1 MKTLASTKEKAT
13 KVPFIL
19 SQLANLFSVAAGSA
33 VFMAFPWLAIELTG
47 SATSAGLLV
56 TITSIPGLLLAPVMG
71 SIVDKFGRRKTII
84 WIEVACALV
93 AVLIPFVAGIWVMT
107 LTILIALGT
116 ARSAVAA
123 GATTARKAF
132 VPDVARVGKLSLER
146 ANSIHEAVFS
156 SGFAVGPAVA
166 AVCISWLGPYNTF
179 YVIAL
184 FSLLAGLL
192 MLPIKAKEHYE
203 EHEDDHSMFR
213 FAFEGFYVL
222 FKTPSVLMLMLGIM
236 TFALIY
242 LPTEMVVLPKFY
254 NLISEPQQLGFLLS
268 IMAGFTVIGSLL
280 FERLSKKFK
289 YTTIFR
295 ITLLGV
301 AGCMVPMSFLL
312 DYGWMLF
319 FGALLGLAWGPL
331 PPLLNTVIQRK
342 VAPSKRGRV
351 FSLEMAIW
359 SGGPMISMIPVGLAV
374 DGLGVGNTYMILAL
388 LVVVAALFVTLSR
401 HMKEIN
407 KADYQ
412 T

>member
-1 MKTLASTKEKAT
+1 MASTKETAT

-19 SQLANLFSVAAGSA
+19 SQIANLFSVAAGSA
-33 VFMAFPWLAIELTG
+33 VFMAFPWLALELTG

-84 WIEVACALV
+84 WIEAACALV
-93 AVLIPFVAGIWVMT
+93 AALIPFVAGIWVMT

-132 VPDVARVGKLSLER
+132 VPDVAQIGKLSLER
-146 ANSIHEAVFS
+146 ANSIHEAVFQ
-156 SGFAVGPAVA
+156 SGFAIGPAVA

-179 YVIAL
+179 YVVAL

-374 DGLGVGNTYMILAL
+374 DGLGVGNTYLILAL

>member
-1 MKTLASTKEKAT
+1 MASTKEKAT

-19 SQLANLFSVAAGSA
+19 SQIANLFSVAAGSA

-84 WIEVACALV
+84 WIEAACALV
-93 AVLIPFVAGIWVMT
+93 AALIPFVAGIWVMT

-132 VPDVARVGKLSLER
+132 VPDVAQIGKLSLER
-146 ANSIHEAVFS
+146 ANSIHEAVFQ
-156 SGFAVGPAVA
+156 SGFAIGPAVA

-179 YVIAL
+179 YVVAL

-412 T
+412 A

>member
-1 MKTLASTKEKAT
+1 MASTKEKAT

-19 SQLANLFSVAAGSA
+19 SQIANLFSVAAGSA

-84 WIEVACALV
+84 WIEAACALV
-93 AVLIPFVAGIWVMT
+93 AALIPFVAGIWVMT

-132 VPDVARVGKLSLER
+132 VPDVAQIGKLSLER
-146 ANSIHEAVFS
+146 ANSIHEAVFQ
-156 SGFAVGPAVA
+156 SGFAIGPAVA

-179 YVIAL
+179 YVVAL

-359 SGGPMISMIPVGLAV
+359 SGGPMMSMIPVGLAV
-374 DGLGVGNTYMILAL
+374 DGLGIGNTYKVLAL

-407 KADYQ
+407 KADFQ
-412 T
+412 A

>member
-1 MKTLASTKEKAT
+1 
-13 KVPFIL
+13 
-19 SQLANLFSVAAGSA
+19 
-33 VFMAFPWLAIELTG
+33 MAFPWLALELTG

-84 WIEVACALV
+84 WIEAACALV
-93 AVLIPFVAGIWVMT
+93 AALIPFVAGIWVMT

-132 VPDVARVGKLSLER
+132 VPDVAQIGKLSLER
-146 ANSIHEAVFS
+146 ANSIHEAVFQ
-156 SGFAVGPAVA
+156 SGFAIGPAVA

-179 YVIAL
+179 YVVAL

>member
-1 MKTLASTKEKAT
+1 LASTKEKAT

-19 SQLANLFSVAAGSA
+19 SQIANLFSVAAGSA

-84 WIEVACALV
+84 WIEAACALV
-93 AVLIPFVAGIWVMT
+93 AALIPFVAGIWVMT

-132 VPDVARVGKLSLER
+132 VPDVAQIGKLSLER
-146 ANSIHEAVFS
+146 ANSIHEAVFQ
-156 SGFAVGPAVA
+156 SGFAIGPAVA

-179 YVIAL
+179 YVVAL

-312 DYGWMLF
+312 DYGWMIF

-359 SGGPMISMIPVGLAV
+359 SGGPMMSMIPVGLAV
-374 DGLGVGNTYMILAL
+374 DGLGVSITYKILAL

-407 KADYQ
+407 TADFQ
-412 T
+412 A

>member
-1 MKTLASTKEKAT
+1 MASTKETAT

-19 SQLANLFSVAAGSA
+19 SQIANLFSVAAGSA
-33 VFMAFPWLAIELTG
+33 VFMAFPWLALELTG

-84 WIEVACALV
+84 WIEAACALV
-93 AVLIPFVAGIWVMT
+93 AALIPFVAGIWVMT

-132 VPDVARVGKLSLER
+132 VPDVAQIGKLSLER
-146 ANSIHEAVFS
+146 ANSIHEAVFQ
-156 SGFAVGPAVA
+156 SGFAIGPAVA

-179 YVIAL
+179 YVVAL

>member
-1 MKTLASTKEKAT
+1 
-13 KVPFIL
+13 
-19 SQLANLFSVAAGSA
+19 
-33 VFMAFPWLAIELTG
+33 
-47 SATSAGLLV
+47 
-56 TITSIPGLLLAPVMG
+56 MG

-84 WIEVACALV
+84 WIEAACALV
-93 AVLIPFVAGIWVMT
+93 AALIPFVAGIWVMT
-107 LTILIALGT
+107 LPILIALGT

-132 VPDVARVGKLSLER
+132 VPDVARIGKLSLER

-179 YVIAL
+179 YVVAL

-254 NLISEPQQLGFLLS
+254 NLINQPQQLGFLLS

-280 FERLSKKFK
+280 FERLSKKFQ

-295 ITLLGV
+295 FTLLGV

-312 DYGWMLF
+312 DYGWMMF

-359 SGGPMISMIPVGLAV
+359 SGGPMISMIAVGLAV
-374 DGLGVGNTYMILAL
+374 DGLGVSITYKILAL

-407 KADYQ
+407 TADYAS
-412 T
+412 

>member
-1 MKTLASTKEKAT
+1 
-13 KVPFIL
+13 
-19 SQLANLFSVAAGSA
+19 
-33 VFMAFPWLAIELTG
+33 
-47 SATSAGLLV
+47 
-56 TITSIPGLLLAPVMG
+56 
-71 SIVDKFGRRKTII
+71 
-84 WIEVACALV
+84 
-93 AVLIPFVAGIWVMT
+93 
-107 LTILIALGT
+107 
-116 ARSAVAA
+116 
-123 GATTARKAF
+123 
-132 VPDVARVGKLSLER
+132 
-146 ANSIHEAVFS
+146 
-156 SGFAVGPAVA
+156 
-166 AVCISWLGPYNTF
+166 
-179 YVIAL
+179 
-184 FSLLAGLL
+184 
-192 MLPIKAKEHYE
+192 MLPIKAREHYE
-203 EHEDDHSMFR
+203 DHEDDHSMFR

-242 LPTEMVVLPKFY
+242 LPTELVVLPKFY
-254 NLISEPQQLGFLLS
+254 SLINQPQQLGFLLS

-280 FERLSKKFK
+280 FERVSKKFK

-351 FSLEMAIW
+351 FSLEMSIW
-359 SGGPMISMIPVGLAV
+359 SGGPMMSMIPVGLDV
-374 DGLGVGNTYMILAL
+374 DGLGIGNTYKVLAL

-407 KADYQ
+407 TADYAS
-412 T
+412 

>member
-1 MKTLASTKEKAT
+1 
-13 KVPFIL
+13 
-19 SQLANLFSVAAGSA
+19 
-33 VFMAFPWLAIELTG
+33 MAFPWLAIELTG

-84 WIEVACALV
+84 WIEAACALV
-93 AVLIPFVAGIWVMT
+93 AALIPFVAGIWVMT

-132 VPDVARVGKLSLER
+132 VPDVAQIGKLSLER
-146 ANSIHEAVFS
+146 ANSIHEAVFQ
-156 SGFAVGPAVA
+156 SGFAIGPAVA

-179 YVIAL
+179 YVVAL

-359 SGGPMISMIPVGLAV
+359 SGGPMMSMIPVGLAV

>member
-1 MKTLASTKEKAT
+1 MASTKEKAT

-19 SQLANLFSVAAGSA
+19 SQIANLFSVAAGSA

-84 WIEVACALV
+84 WIEAACALV
-93 AVLIPFVAGIWVMT
+93 AALIPFVAGIWVMT

-132 VPDVARVGKLSLER
+132 VPDVAQIGKLSLER
-146 ANSIHEAVFS
+146 ANSIHEAVFQ
-156 SGFAVGPAVA
+156 SGFAIGPAVA

-179 YVIAL
+179 YVVAL